1 MEDSVEAASPLRL
14 AQLVVPG
21 QIPFPHLRDEEE
33 VRAGRLR
40 VDSAR
45 PIETRE
51 ASRKHEDVEGSPE

>member
-51 ASRKHEDVEGSPE
+51 ESRKH